1 MRTGLP
7 VPHPQPVRFLVDLE
21 RDQDGRITGQIAGDD
36 QQPIPFSGWLELLRL
51 LEDRADASPQNR
63 QETPWDG

>member
-1 MRTGLP
+1 MRTGPSLP
-7 VPHPQPVRFLVDLE
+7 HARPVRFLVDLE
-21 RDQDGRITGQIAGDD
+21 RDQDGRVSGSVAADD
-36 QQPIPFSGWLELLRL
+36 QQPVPFSGWLELLRL

>member
-1 MRTGLP
+1 MRRRTP
-7 VPHPQPVRFLVDLE
+7 VAHPGAVRILVDLE
-21 RDQDGRITGQIAGDD
+21 RDPDGRVSGRIAGDD
-36 QQPIPFSGWLELLRL
+36 QQPVTFSGWLELLRL

>member
-1 MRTGLP
+1 
-7 VPHPQPVRFLVDLE
+7 VRILVDLE
-21 RDQDGRITGQIAGDD
+21 RDPDGRVSGRIAGDD
-36 QQPIPFSGWLELLRL
+36 QQPVTFSGWLELLRL

>member
-7 VPHPQPVRFLVDLE
+7 LPHSRPVRFLVDLE
-21 RDQDGRITGQIAGDD
+21 RDQDGRITGRIAGDD
-36 QQPIPFSGWLELLRL
+36 QQPVPFSGWLELLRV
-51 LEDRADASPQNR
+51 LEERADASPQNR